1 MCTIR
6 VLGPLPRPPWNTLGS
21 LDWTFRP
28 WGRLPP
34 WSPAYLSQH
43 PGRARLPAVVALKKW
58 GTSEGRQHPLQCE
71 RQHRQK
77 LLAVEVAEA
86 EPARALP
93 PALGSPGFVRMA
105 PAGSL
110 ANAHVP
116 SWWPYSEVLESSGS
130 RA

>member
-1 MCTIR
+1 MHNPCSRTTASPTLEHTWISGLD
-6 VLGPLPRPPWNTLGS
+6 VQALGKAASMEPCISQPAPKG
-21 LDWTFRP
+21 
-28 WGRLPP
+28 GR
-34 WSPAYLSQH
+34 
-43 PGRARLPAVVALKKW
+43 RLPAVVALKKW
-58 GTSEGRQHPLQCE
+58 GTSEGRQYPLQCE

-130 RA
+130 RV

>member
-1 MCTIR
+1 MCTIH
-6 VLGPLPRPPWNTLGS
+6 VLGPLPRPPWNTPGS
-21 LDWTFRP
+21 LDWTFRLGEGCLHGALHISASTQG
-28 WGRLPP
+28 GR
-34 WSPAYLSQH
+34 
-43 PGRARLPAVVALKKW
+43 RLPAVVALKKW

-93 PALGSPGFVRMA
+93 PALGSPGFVCMA